1 MSRRTAVQAG
11 ALGMF
16 GLSLDSLAAARAAA
30 SPAAEGSV
38 RPPKSVIYIFLS
50 GGLAQHESF
59 DPKPDGP
66 LDIRGTFKTISTKT
80 PGLQVCEHLPML
92 AARSEKWAVV
102 RSLTHKSND
111 HSAPAGGVADWL
123 AGLIAH

>member
-1 MSRRTAVQAG
+1 MLAFCLSLFAGEGKSTPMADRYHHPLRSGMSRRTAVQAG

-30 SPAAEGSV
+30 APAAEGSV

-66 LDIRGTFKTISTKT
+66 LDIRGTF
-80 PGLQVCEHLPML
+80 
-92 AARSEKWAVV
+92 
-102 RSLTHKSND
+102 
-111 HSAPAGGVADWL
+111 
-123 AGLIAH
+123 